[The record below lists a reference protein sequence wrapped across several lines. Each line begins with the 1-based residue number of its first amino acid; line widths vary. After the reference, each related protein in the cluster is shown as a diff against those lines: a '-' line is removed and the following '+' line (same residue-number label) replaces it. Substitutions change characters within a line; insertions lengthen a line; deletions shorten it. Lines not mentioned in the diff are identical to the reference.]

1 MRQTS
6 LCSFC
11 RAIWLLPPTFVILD
25 GLCLSSILGWFSCPL
40 IGASQMDLKKPFM
53 ITNDHY
59 KSWWLAFFFLSMSS
73 VFDKFVCIG
82 WVKGWLKRQ
91 LAAPTTCLNDNNQG
105 RMNAHAYIYVS
116 GDSSYICVSGS
127 LLVAQKSPTNP
138 LLPCLRRNCLLKV
151 PRRRL
156 GRGWESTQLLHIFK
170 ETRFL
175 IAQNFKSCNINA
187 ICLNCLYNEV
197 NSCSFIYTHN
207 VVHVAPKC
215 QKENVR
221 IV

>member
-116 GDSSYICVSGS
+116 GDFFLYMRQWILACCSKISHQPSSPLSETKLFVKSTSAAFGER
-127 LLVAQKSPTNP
+127 LREHTAVAYFQ
-138 LLPCLRRNCLLKV
+138 RN
-151 PRRRL
+151 
-156 GRGWESTQLLHIFK
+156 QIFNRTK
-170 ETRFL
+170 F
-175 IAQNFKSCNINA
+175 
-187 ICLNCLYNEV
+187 
-197 NSCSFIYTHN
+197 
-207 VVHVAPKC
+207 
-215 QKENVR
+215 
-221 IV
+221 